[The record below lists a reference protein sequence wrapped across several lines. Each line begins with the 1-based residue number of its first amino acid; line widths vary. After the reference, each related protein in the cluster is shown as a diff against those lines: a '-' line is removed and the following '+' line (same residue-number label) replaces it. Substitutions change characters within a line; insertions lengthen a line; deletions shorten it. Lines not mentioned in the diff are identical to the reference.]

1 MLENAES
8 CGMVH
13 IKQSTELRPRK
24 VDLLSN
30 AGFKAVFGDQN
41 NKQVLI
47 DFLNSVLPR
56 GRKVKD
62 LTYATTEFAG
72 ATLENRGVVLD
83 LRCEDEDG
91 TTFIVEMQRYRQ
103 DHFAERCMMYASRV
117 YDSRSREEIVNFKIP
132 PVYLVAIL
140 ATDDFD
146 RSHPTWKDRYVSVHS
161 MREDTSH
168 ELLNESISII
178 FVELKRFN
186 KPLEECNS
194 LQDKWCFALKHMSR
208 LEALPEKLQTDIFRR
223 LFEAAEI
230 AEFSIEKRQ
239 QYDKDMITERDW
251 ENIKSTARREGREE
265 GRLEGREEGRREGR
279 AEERLAV
286 AKNFKSLG
294 ISFADIAKA
303 TGLTME
309 EIEEL

>member
-1 MLENAES
+1 
-8 CGMVH
+8 MVH

-62 LTYATTEFAG
+62 LTYVTTEFAG

-103 DHFAERCMMYASRV
+103 DHFAERCVMYASRV
-117 YDSRSREEIVNFKIP
+117 YDSRSREEIENFKIP
-132 PVYLVAIL
+132 PVYLVGIL

-146 RSHPTWKDRYVSVHS
+146 RSHPTWKDRYISEYS
-161 MREDTSH
+161 LRDSITG
-168 ELLNESISII
+168 ELLKESISFI

-265 GRLEGREEGRREGR
+265 GRAEGREEGRREGREEGR

-286 AKNFKSLG
+286 AKNLKSLG
-294 ISFADIAKA
+294 ISFANIAKA
-303 TGLTME
+303 TGLTLK
-309 EIEEL
+309 EIEAL

>member
-1 MLENAES
+1 
-8 CGMVH
+8 MVH

-103 DHFAERCMMYASRV
+103 DHFAERCVMYASRV
-117 YDSRSREEIVNFKIP
+117 YDSRSREEIENFKIP
-132 PVYLVAIL
+132 PEQTFFHDKAG
-140 ATDDFD
+140 
-146 RSHPTWKDRYVSVHS
+146 
-161 MREDTSH
+161 
-168 ELLNESISII
+168 
-178 FVELKRFN
+178 
-186 KPLEECNS
+186 S
-194 LQDKWCFALKHMSR
+194 LRVRQH
-208 LEALPEKLQTDIFRR
+208 LQTARSRGDR
-223 LFEAAEI
+223 
-230 AEFSIEKRQ
+230 IE
-239 QYDKDMITERDW
+239 
-251 ENIKSTARREGREE
+251 
-265 GRLEGREEGRREGR
+265 
-279 AEERLAV
+279 
-286 AKNFKSLG
+286 
-294 ISFADIAKA
+294 
-303 TGLTME
+303 
-309 EIEEL
+309 

>member
-1 MLENAES
+1 MDNFFHSSE
-8 CGMVH
+8 
-13 IKQSTELRPRK
+13 KRPRK

-62 LTYATTEFAG
+62 LTYVTTEFAG

-83 LRCEDEDG
+83 LRCIDEDG
-91 TTFIVEMQRYRQ
+91 TSFIVEMQRYRQ
-103 DHFAERCMMYASRV
+103 DHFTERCVMYASRV

-132 PVYLVAIL
+132 PVYLVGIL

-146 RSHPTWKDRYVSVHS
+146 RSNPAWENCYISEYAF
-161 MREDTSH
+161 REEKTG

-186 KPLEECNS
+186 KPLDACKS
-194 LQDKWCFALKHMSR
+194 LQDKWCYALKYMSQ
-208 LEALPEKLQTDIFRR
+208 LEDLPEKLQTDIFRR

-230 AEFSIEKRQ
+230 AEFSVEKRQ

-251 ENIKSTARREGREE
+251 ENIKQTARREGREE
-265 GRLEGREEGRREGR
+265 GLEEGLERGLAEGR
-279 AEERLAV
+279 ATGITEGQEQARRKV
-286 AKNFKSLG
+286 AKNLKTLGVSLT
-294 ISFADIAKA
+294 DIAKA
-303 TGLTME
+303 TGLTPE
-309 EIEEL
+309 EIQAL